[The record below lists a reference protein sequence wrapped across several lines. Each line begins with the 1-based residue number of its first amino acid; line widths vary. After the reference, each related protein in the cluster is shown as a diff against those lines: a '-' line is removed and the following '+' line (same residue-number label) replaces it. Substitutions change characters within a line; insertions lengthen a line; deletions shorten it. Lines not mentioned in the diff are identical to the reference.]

1 MVHSQVLK
9 PRWEVTM
16 ATTPHVERTLAT
28 PPARE
33 VGQSLKGNSLVS
45 SKTLNPEHEGVLM
58 QYGDGLG

>member
-1 MVHSQVLK
+1 
-9 PRWEVTM
+9 M